1 MIGEGE
7 AGLTC
12 RNRFLNVTL
21 MITFALL
28 ALIICMPAMSS
39 AEGYFTSTG
48 NMTFMPTSSGSGIY
62 DVNLPVD
69 GFYVN
74 APLLYVA
81 NNASVYVIDTSTNK
95 VIDAINV
102 SGGNMIWSVAVSPDY
117 SKLYLVYLDGPA
129 YVRGLYET
137 SYIDT
142 IDLKTKNVIRTDYI
156 PAAGRVQ
163 RTLMNNDGGRI
174 YILTKYPTA
183 DAVYEYDTIDCKFT
197 KVLYFSNLY
206 YHDYAEMFDMAL
218 SEDGK
223 RLYLANLNHLCVNVL
238 DTSTFKLDPTTP
250 GYSYGT
256 INYNLTG
263 ETSYGY
269 GSEIRFYGIA
279 VNPGGS
285 KIYLSNHY
293 IKPASGGGTCHSSRI
308 TVFDLSEYNKNDDS
322 YQKIIET
329 YDDPGRMVVSPD
341 GSYLYAVDSESAAV
355 RGISTQTD
363 QEYRSYGTGES
374 PVDITIT
381 PDGSRVYTANY
392 GTDTVT
398 VINAPSLTYCPPGSI
413 KVCLSPY
420 VLFMGKTPAAPVFI
434 NTSGSKKNLQ
444 LSHVNL
450 SYSSMPKFTY
460 VNHPA
465 DANSST
471 GPLYTLPLRDLPA
484 FTIIPGQSIE
494 LPEQND
500 TAGNNAGENKTVSP
514 APNVSPEP
522 SAVPSGTPV
531 PSTGDATATPTA
543 STPGPGFITVVLGLV
558 IVAYR
563 ENRKP

>member
-1 MIGEGE
+1 MIGEGK

-28 ALIICMPAMSS
+28 ALFICMPAMSS

-48 NMTFMPTSSGSGIY
+48 NMTLTPTSPGSGIY

-117 SKLYLVYLDGPA
+117 SKLYIIYLDGPA
-129 YVRGLYET
+129 YVRDLYET

-163 RTLMNNDGGRI
+163 RTLINDDGSRI

-183 DAVYEYDTIDCKFT
+183 DAVYEYDTINRKFT
-197 KVLYFSNLY
+197 KELYFSNLY

-238 DTSTFKLDPTTP
+238 DTSTFKLDLTTP
-250 GYSYGT
+250 GNSHGT
-256 INYNLTG
+256 YNYNR
-263 ETSYGY
+263 SGY
-269 GSEIRFYGIA
+269 NLNYDCKIRFYGIA
-279 VNPGGS
+279 VTPDCS
-285 KIYLSNHY
+285 KIYLSNGFEY
-293 IKPASGGGTCHSSRI
+293 IKQGSNGVYHSSRI
-308 TVFDLSEYNKNDDS
+308 TVFDLPSYNKNDDS

-329 YDDPGRMVVSPD
+329 FDDPGRMVVSPD
-341 GSYLYAVDSESAAV
+341 GSYLYAADTESAAV

-363 QEYRSYGTGES
+363 QEYRSYGTGKS

-413 KVCLSPY
+413 KVCLNPY
-420 VLFMGKTPAAPVFI
+420 ALFMGKTPTAPVFI

-450 SYSSMPKFTY
+450 SYSSMPEFTN

-465 DANSST
+465 GANSST

-484 FTIIPGQSIE
+484 FTITPGQSIE

-500 TAGNNAGENKTVSP
+500 TAGNNAGENETVSP
-514 APNVSPEP
+514 APDVSPEP
-522 SAVPSGTPV
+522 SPVPEGTPV
-531 PSTGDATATPTA
+531 PATGNVTATPTA
-543 STPGPGFITVVLGLV
+543 STPGPGFIVAVLGLV
-558 IVAYR
+558 IVIYR
-563 ENRKP
+563 AKRKQ